1 MKSMENIVYNEL
13 LVCGYNVDVG
23 IVDVMAKNVDGNC
36 ARWSYR
42 STLPFLL
49 K

>member
-1 MKSMENIVYNEL
+1 MENIVYNEL

-36 ARWSYR
+36 AGGA
-42 STLPFLL
+42 TAPPFLFC
-49 K
+49 